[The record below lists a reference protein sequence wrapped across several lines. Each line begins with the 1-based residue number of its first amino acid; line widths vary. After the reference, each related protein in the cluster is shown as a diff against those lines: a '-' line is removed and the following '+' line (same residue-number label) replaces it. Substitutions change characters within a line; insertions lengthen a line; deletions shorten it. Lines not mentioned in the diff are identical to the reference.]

1 VILAVLAQAADHID
15 RPPVEWSA
23 IAPPLVLVGGA
34 LLLLLVGSL
43 MRPRVPW
50 VYAFITVVTGIAA
63 MAVAVPLWIR
73 VQDGDRG
80 PFSAMAGAVG
90 IDGFSVFLAF
100 LISAAVVLAALISEG
115 YLRREHTEGPEV
127 YVLLLLSAAGGLV
140 MASANDLIVMFLGL
154 EILSIAVY
162 VLAALNRRRLESQE
176 AGLKY
181 FVLGA
186 FSSAFFLY
194 GIALVYG
201 ATGTTNMVKM
211 ARFLS
216 TNLLEHNGLMVA
228 GIALLLVGFGFKI
241 AAVPFHTWTPDV
253 YQGSPSP
260 VVSYMASGVK
270 AAGFAGLLRVFFLAF
285 HTYSVDWQPFIYAL
299 AIATLVV
306 GAVLAVVQTDVKRML
321 AYSSISHAGFILVGV
336 EAASTQG
343 VSSVLFYL
351 AAYTFMVVGSFG
363 VAAVVGGR
371 GDARQTLDDY
381 RGLSRRRPV
390 LAFAFTVFL
399 LAQAGVPLTVGF
411 LAKFYVIAAA
421 VQARSFPLAIVAM
434 VSAVIAAFL
443 YLRVIV
449 SMYVFAPSEDGED
462 AAVAPAPRM
471 SVPAGATI
479 ALGLAFAFTV
489 VFGIIPGPMTN
500 LAHDATPHLVATSA
514 P

>member
-1 VILAVLAQAADHID
+1 
-15 RPPVEWSA
+15 
-23 IAPPLVLVGGA
+23 
-34 LLLLLVGSL
+34 
-43 MRPRVPW
+43 
-50 VYAFITVVTGIAA
+50 
-63 MAVAVPLWIR
+63 
-73 VQDGDRG
+73 
-80 PFSAMAGAVG
+80 
-90 IDGFSVFLAF
+90 
-100 LISAAVVLAALISEG
+100 
-115 YLRREHTEGPEV
+115 
-127 YVLLLLSAAGGLV
+127 
-140 MASANDLIVMFLGL
+140 
-154 EILSIAVY
+154 
-162 VLAALNRRRLESQE
+162 
-176 AGLKY
+176 
-181 FVLGA
+181 
-186 FSSAFFLY
+186 
-194 GIALVYG
+194 
-201 ATGTTNMVKM
+201 
-211 ARFLS
+211 
-216 TNLLEHNGLMVA
+216 
-228 GIALLLVGFGFKI
+228 
-241 AAVPFHTWTPDV
+241 
-253 YQGSPSP
+253 
-260 VVSYMASGVK
+260 MASGVK

-285 HTYSVDWQPFIYAL
+285 QTYSVDWQPFIYAL